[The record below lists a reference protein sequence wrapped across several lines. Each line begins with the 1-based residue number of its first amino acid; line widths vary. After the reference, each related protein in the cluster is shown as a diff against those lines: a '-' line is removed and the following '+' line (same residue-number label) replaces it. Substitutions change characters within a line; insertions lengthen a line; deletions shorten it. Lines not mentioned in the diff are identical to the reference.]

1 MRHNF
6 NGLIMKLNFS
16 FNYHHPPQNA
26 DQEDFTDEF
35 YQTFK
40 MN

>member
-1 MRHNF
+1 
-6 NGLIMKLNFS
+6 MKLNFS
-16 FNYHHPPQNA
+16 FNYHLPPPPQNA

-35 YQTFK
+35 YQIFK